1 MTAGDCEAGNQ
12 RRAQHF
18 TGDPFAPAWESL
30 RSYTVPQWYRNAK
43 FGIFVHWGAYAVP
56 AFGNEWYPRNMYQQ
70 DHEEYQHHRAT
81 YGPQTTFGYKDFIPR
96 FTGERFAAAGWAGLF
111 KEAGARYVVPVAEH
125 HDGFA
130 MYDCSFS
137 DWTAVKMG
145 PRRDVI
151 GELAQAVRQA
161 GLVFGL
167 SSHRAEHWWFF
178 DGGRQFPADVQDRR
192 WAGLYGPAQ
201 PRDTQPDA
209 AFLADWLAR
218 TQELVDKYQ
227 PQLIYF
233 DWWIEEPAFAP
244 YLPQFAAYYYN
255 RAREWQRGVV
265 INYKHTAFPAE
276 AAVLDVERGQL
287 GTIRPLCWQTCT
299 AVARNSWG
307 YVAHPDY
314 KASGELIGDL
324 VDVVS
329 KNGALLLNI
338 GPRADGTIPDEDA
351 AILRAIGGWLA
362 VNGEA
367 IYETRPWET
376 FGEGPTPIAGGAF
389 TDAQRP
395 NFTSRDFRFT
405 TRENALYAICLGGPE
420 GAVTIESLDAKSSI
434 PAERIV
440 SIRMLGSPEPLAWTQ
455 GTEGLTIQ
463 TPVSLPGDY
472 PYTFKLTL
480 KDAV

>member
-1 MTAGDCEAGNQ
+1 
-12 RRAQHF
+12 
-18 TGDPFAPAWESL
+18 
-30 RSYTVPQWYRNAK
+30 
-43 FGIFVHWGAYAVP
+43 
-56 AFGNEWYPRNMYQQ
+56 
-70 DHEEYQHHRAT
+70 
-81 YGPQTTFGYKDFIPR
+81 
-96 FTGERFAAAGWAGLF
+96 
-111 KEAGARYVVPVAEH
+111 
-125 HDGFA
+125 
-130 MYDCSFS
+130 
-137 DWTAVKMG
+137 
-145 PRRDVI
+145 
-151 GELAQAVRQA
+151 
-161 GLVFGL
+161 
-167 SSHRAEHWWFF
+167 
-178 DGGRQFPADVQDRR
+178 
-192 WAGLYGPAQ
+192 
-201 PRDTQPDA
+201 
-209 AFLADWLAR
+209 
-218 TQELVDKYQ
+218 
-227 PQLIYF
+227 
-233 DWWIEEPAFAP
+233 
-244 YLPQFAAYYYN
+244 
-255 RAREWQRGVV
+255 
-265 INYKHTAFPAE
+265 
-276 AAVLDVERGQL
+276 
-287 GTIRPLCWQTCT
+287 
-299 AVARNSWG
+299 
-307 YVAHPDY
+307 VAHPDY
-314 KASGELIGDL
+314 KATGELIGDL

-463 TPVSLPGDY
+463 TPVPLPGDY

>member
-1 MTAGDCEAGNQ
+1 MTEGDREWGKQ
-12 RRAQHF
+12 MRSQSSIGGR
-18 TGDPFAPAWESL
+18 FAPAWESL
-30 RSYTVPQWYRNAK
+30 RGYTVPQWYRDAK

-56 AFGNEWYPRNMYQQ
+56 AFGNEWYPRNMYQPDQ
-70 DHEEYQHHRAT
+70 EAYRHHLAT

-96 FTGERFAAAGWAGLF
+96 FTGERFDAAGWAGLF

-137 DWTAVKMG
+137 DWTAVKRG

-151 GELAQAVRQA
+151 GELAQAVRRA

-178 DGGRQFPADVQDRR
+178 DGGRQLPSDVQDPGF
-192 WAGLYGPAQ
+192 ADLYGPAQ
-201 PRDTQPDA
+201 PRDTQPDV
-209 AFLADWLAR
+209 AFLTDWLAR
-218 TQELVDKYQ
+218 TQELIDKYQ
-227 PQLIYF
+227 PQLVYF

-244 YLPQFAAYYYN
+244 YLPQLAAYYYN
-255 RAREWQRGVV
+255 RALEWQRGVV
-265 INYKHTAFPAE
+265 INYKHTAFPEE

-287 GTIRPLCWQTCT
+287 AAIRSLCWQTCT

-314 KASGELIGDL
+314 KTPGELIADL
-324 VDVVS
+324 VDIVS

-351 AILRAIGGWLA
+351 AILQAIGGWLA

-367 IYETRPWET
+367 IYETRPWLT
-376 FGEGPTPIAGGAF
+376 FGEGPTQIAEGAF

-405 TRENALYAICLGGPE
+405 MRENALYAVCLGAPE
-420 GAVTIESLDAKSSI
+420 GAITIKSLGARSSI
-434 PAERIV
+434 PAERIAT
-440 SIRMLGSPEPLAWTQ
+440 IRLLGSAEPLAWRQ
-455 GTEGLTIQ
+455 GAEGLTIQ
-463 TPVSLPGDY
+463 TPTTPPSDY
-472 PYTFKLTL
+472 ACTFKLTL
-480 KDAV
+480 KDAI